1 MGGNGMKQKLINAAG
16 WVIFLFP
23 LALALYHAF
32 PLERA
37 KPTLILLAISFAVGV
52 AVLMW
57 IHICLYMI
65 GYKGKRPQPPQTEIK
80 NHKMTSEPYYGSPT
94 QSPHND

>member
-1 MGGNGMKQKLINAAG
+1 MKQKLINAAG
-16 WVIFLFP
+16 WVIFLLP
-23 LALALYHAF
+23 IALALYHAF

-37 KPTLILLAISFAVGV
+37 KPTLILIAVSFLVG
-52 AVLMW
+52 AAALIW
-57 IHICLYMI
+57 IHICLYLI
-65 GYKGKRPQPPQTEIK
+65 EYKSKSPQPPQTEIK

>member
-16 WVIFLFP
+16 WVIFSFP

-37 KPTLILLAISFAVGV
+37 KPTLILIAISCLVG
-52 AVLMW
+52 AAPIW
-57 IHICLYMI
+57 IHICVHLI

-94 QSPHND
+94 QSPHDD